1 MAKIGDGA
9 YEKLWQDHGIS
20 CADDLVNKWEDGFRE
35 IFLTATFIPLINDKV
50 AAAAAT
56 IDKAQLVELL
66 AMDVKTRRAAV
77 KAIDKKG
84 FGPLGAKRVCDPLD
98 NLPIKPAVDGY
109 VVQEYGS
116 HGLREGKEYGSH
128 T

>member
-1 MAKIGDGA
+1 MAKQIGDGA

-56 IDKAQLVELL
+56 IDKAQLEELL
-66 AMDVKTRRAAV
+66 AMDVKTRRTTV
-77 KAIDKKG
+77 KAIDKKA
-84 FGPLGAKRVCDPLD
+84 FGPLGAKRMCEPLEH
-98 NLPIKPAVDGY
+98 LPLKPAVEDE
-109 VVQEYGS
+109 Q
-116 HGLREGKEYGSH
+116 HGQYGSH
-128 T
+128 TAGEGKEQ